1 MYLTKK
7 NLRFLIIEED
17 VDTYCLLED
26 NSYLHDAVFTC
37 YGYSDSIDQNSE
49 ISLGNFTSE
58 YIEDLPDDITDKN
71 ITDKNLIFAK
81 SKSSGINSKVIIGIV
96 IAIVGF
102 LAIVTIIIV
111 KCLRKK
117 KNNPAVY
124 NKGDSINQLQVQ
136 TKTN

>member
-1 MYLTKK
+1 MLPTITIPNFFYIIIKVKMYLTKK
-7 NLRFLIIEED
+7 NLRFSTIKED

-49 ISLGNFTSE
+49 
-58 YIEDLPDDITDKN
+58 
-71 ITDKNLIFAK
+71 IFAK

-124 NKGDSINQLQVQ
+124 NKGDSVNQLQVQ

>member
-58 YIEDLPDDITDKN
+58 YIEDLPDDITYKN
-71 ITDKNLIFAK
+71 ITYKNLIFAK

-117 KNNPAVY
+117 KNNPAVF
-124 NKGDSINQLQVQ
+124 NIGDSINQL
-136 TKTN
+136 KDMIK